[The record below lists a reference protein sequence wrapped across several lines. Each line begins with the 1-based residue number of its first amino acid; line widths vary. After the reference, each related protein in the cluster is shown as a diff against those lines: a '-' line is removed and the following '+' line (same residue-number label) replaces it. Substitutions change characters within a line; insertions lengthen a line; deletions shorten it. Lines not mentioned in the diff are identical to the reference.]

1 MASEGGSLLSQVNQ
15 LSGRVFARV
24 LKRHG
29 LSDINPGQGR
39 ILFALW
45 KEDGLSQVELARRT
59 KLDKSTLA
67 LMLERME
74 RQGQVRR
81 EADPKDSRIRI
92 VRLPEANKA
101 LLAAYA
107 AASREMTD
115 IFYAGMDPSE
125 IEVFESTLRRLV
137 ENLETQEAESGR
149 SAKRG

>member
-1 MASEGGSLLSQVNQ
+1 MASEGGTLLSQANQ

-45 KEDGLSQVELARRT
+45 REDGLSQVELAKRT

-74 RQGQVRR
+74 KQGQVSRR
-81 EADPKDSRIRI
+81 ADPKDSRIRI
-92 VRLPEANKA
+92 VSLTEANKA
-101 LLAAYA
+101 LHAAYA
-107 AASREMTD
+107 AASREMTG
-115 IFYAGMDPSE
+115 IFYAGMDPGE
-125 IEVFESTLRRLV
+125 IDAFEAALRRV
-137 ENLETQEAESGR
+137 VANLESREAGDLGR
-149 SAKRG
+149 G